1 MNNRLP
7 PWLRQRYSRSSEIHE
22 VKAALREKGLH
33 TVCES
38 AMCPNIFQCFSKP
51 TATFMIMGDVC
62 TRNCSFCAVADGSPQ
77 ALDREEPS
85 KIADAARQLK
95 LKHVVITSVPRD
107 DLPDGGASHFAAT
120 VLALKEELPEAT
132 LEVLTPDFQGNLEAL
147 EIVLQ
152 SGPHIF
158 NHNLETVPRLYTAV
172 RPQAEYRRSL
182 GVLSCAKESGGGLFT
197 KSGLM
202 VGFGESE
209 GEVLGVLNDLR
220 EAGCDM
226 LTIGQYLRPSK
237 EHLPVVEY
245 IHPDKFEYYKQEGE
259 KLGFL
264 YVASAP
270 LVRSSFNAEEALE
283 KKPG

>member
-1 MNNRLP
+1 MTNRLP

-62 TRNCSFCAVADGSPQ
+62 TRKCSFCAVSEGVPQ
-77 ALDREEPS
+77 ALDPEEPS
-85 KIADAARQLK
+85 KIADAAHKLK
-95 LKHVVITSVPRD
+95 LKHVVITSVTRD
-107 DLPDGGASHFAAT
+107 DLSDGGASHFAAT
-120 VLALKEELPEAT
+120 VLALKKELPEAT
-132 LEVLTPDFQGNLEAL
+132 IEVLTPDFQGNLEAL

-182 GVLSCAKESGGGLFT
+182 RVLSRAKESGGGLFS

-202 VGFGESE
+202 VGLGESE
-209 GEVLGVLNDLR
+209 SEVLGVLNDLR